1 MAHIPK
7 PFKRPGIEL
16 SSGRKK
22 EWREVEAQH
31 IEVGDVVRDRG
42 AVEKAETYAQELTKQ
57 PGEFIFRTRHV
68 YTNKSEY
75 TYDATQPLRAFT
87 EVTDG

>member
-7 PFKRPGIEL
+7 PFKRPGIDL
-16 SSGRKK
+16 STTRKK
-22 EWREVEAQH
+22 EWREVEAQD
-31 IEVGDVVRDRG
+31 IEVGDLVRDRG
-42 AVEKAETYAQELTKQ
+42 LVVKAETFAHELTKA

-68 YTNKSEY
+68 YPHAEY
-75 TYDATQPLRAFT
+75 TYDATQPLTAFT